1 MSSTTFMTH
10 FTFGQQQQ
18 QQQQQ
23 QISTI
28 SVTFRRLPELK
39 LVSTVQ
45 LATQIH

>member
-10 FTFGQQQQ
+10 FAFGQQQQ
-18 QQQQQ
+18 QQQY
-23 QISTI
+23 STT

-39 LVSTVQ
+39 LVFTEQ

>member
-1 MSSTTFMTH
+1 VSSTA
-10 FTFGQQQQ
+10 GLQQQQ

-23 QISTI
+23 YSTT

-39 LVSTVQ
+39 LVSAEQ

>member
-10 FTFGQQQQ
+10 FVFGQQQQ

-23 QISTI
+23 YNT

-39 LVSTVQ
+39 LVSAEE